1 MHFAFAAVKQ
11 CRYGGNIFHIGQGD
25 LLNQKRDP
33 AAQLENPDR
42 DKSAEDTDQ
51 KKHSAFPNHPPD
63 GNNINRTGKME
74 DTFEDIFIKRQPDPE
89 TGNTFPDR
97 NQHCQLGGSHDQHN
111 KKSSLKSPQPNAK
124 MQITP
129 ASSTIFDMMIM

>member
-25 LLNQKRDP
+25 LLNQKRNP

-63 GNNINRTGKME
+63 RDDVNGAGKME
-74 DTFEDIFIKRQPDPE
+74 DTFEDIFIKRQPYPE

-97 NQHCQLGGSHDQHN
+97 NQHCQLGKSHDQHYEKQEF
-111 KKSSLKSPQPNAK
+111 KKPPAQCKNTDNSSKFNYL
-124 MQITP
+124 
-129 ASSTIFDMMIM
+129 